1 MSTIPDKRHSAVQGI
16 ELESPRPADGETT
29 VRVRRD
35 TCVTLS
41 FCMQSLSSG
50 SATYDGL
57 KIPRTP
63 SVRSQGNEEG
73 KKLLHLQIRV
83 LGATTKAPYEML
95 CHECKDRE
103 GDRGA
108 FPDFRAK
115 SNILVPQKSGRVLV
129 AFSLACYSKHREP
142 HDSSY
147 W

>member
-1 MSTIPDKRHSAVQGI
+1 MSTIPDKRHSTI
-16 ELESPRPADGETT
+16 KLESPRPPDGENT

-35 TCVTLS
+35 ACVTLS

-63 SVRSQGNEEG
+63 SVRGQGREEG
-73 KKLLHLQIRV
+73 KKLLRLQIRV
-83 LGATTKAPYEML
+83 LGATTKAPYETL
-95 CHECKDRE
+95 CRECQDRE

-108 FPDFRAK
+108 FPDFRAR
-115 SNILVPQKSGRVLV
+115 SNILVPQKNGRVFV
-129 AFSLACYSKHREP
+129 AFSLACYSKHRQP
-142 HDSSY
+142 NDSEY